1 MCLVLSLSTSA
12 PTGFGTNWLAVLS
25 WNVDL
30 MDSGRTNLPR
40 VKVRNISL
48 SVYAEVWRYHWFGLE
63 GGSFSCIINL
73 CVFLSF
79 NSVRSWWWLW
89 IIGRFTFRWRWLT
102 YFCVSGFFCVGFLRE
117 KSRFTNCACVCLQVL
132 LLLLSLSAVLV
143 GALSLT
149 ALCCLFPWPYSHLQ
163 DAISQLHFERHVV
176 FLTFPK

>member
-1 MCLVLSLSTSA
+1 MPSSLMGQVVPTSTVLSLRTSA
-12 PTGFGTNWLAVLS
+12 KLGTHWLAVLS

-30 MDSGRTNLPR
+30 MDSGRPNLPR

-89 IIGRFTFRWRWLT
+89 IIGRFTFRWHWLT
-102 YFCVSGFFCVGFLRE
+102 YFCVSGFFCVG
-117 KSRFTNCACVCLQVL
+117 VL
-132 LLLLSLSAVLV
+132 MRGRKKADSLTVLV
-143 GALSLT
+143 SVLRFCCPCCFGPC
-149 ALCCLFPWPYSHLQ
+149 CCLLYW
-163 DAISQLHFERHVV
+163 
-176 FLTFPK
+176 